1 MTAANSR
8 ADKNVLQLYLCCTL
22 GPNVS
27 SKVHS
32 RTIILRMLLSQQRG
46 RLTNSWSKIYWFFG
60 SHFFKE
66 LESMVVWF
74 WNGLKNQNRRFFII
88 SNNHTILKIIRKWNS
103 SAPSCTPSVVQYGL
117 IRWSYWHPIENP
129 REDITLDI
137 QSGQWKIQ
145 FLKGGFQIHWR
156 VTSWNCL
163 PPSVNWLL
171 NSLI

>member
-32 RTIILRMLLSQQRG
+32 RTLILRILLSQQRR

-74 WNGLKNQNRRFFII
+74 WNVKNWNRRFFIN

-103 SAPSCTPSVVQYGL
+103 SAQSCTHSVVQYGL
-117 IRWSYWHPIENP
+117 IDTH
-129 REDITLDI
+129 L
-137 QSGQWKIQ
+137 KIQ
-145 FLKGGFQIHWR
+145 EKTSPWIFNEDNGKSSSWKEDSRSIEGNQLK
-156 VTSWNCL
+156 
-163 PPSVNWLL
+163 LL
-171 NSLI
+171 TFFCQLTIK